1 MLPMS
6 DPEAISSSLPTGGTQ
21 EVASAVATARAPEVN
36 AIKAARRQVSVHRL
50 DGGLELGESDSA
62 SITGEGFPIYTP
74 PELDRAR
81 WIPVRDIKY
90 VVFGS
95 VEDPNLEADPGDK
108 SQARKAILRFRDGDW
123 IAAYMDT
130 GQPQD
135 GAGLA
140 IKIRLAERQ
149 RVIPAIA
156 ASPALLEMQFIDLWS
171 SMTDA
176 AQPHRR
182 RSDVVEAA
190 ARQGRDLNT
199 LANEFR
205 DRLALIRDVGLTTGD
220 TLAFSR
226 AVRTHLDRFLA
237 EDGIELNSQEKSA
250 LADIILRAAVGYGPL
265 DGLLHD
271 RSVSEIMVNGPDQV
285 FIERRGVLTKADIH
299 FEDENQLLETIRRM
313 VATTGRHIDGLNPM
327 VDARLPDGS
336 RVNAIIRPAAIH
348 GAALT
353 IRKFKDAVLG
363 IDDLTREGSLSPA
376 MAEFLKAAVLGRMNI
391 LVSGGT
397 GSGKT
402 TTLNVIARFIP
413 HNQRVITIEDAAELQ
428 IDHPHVIALEHRPAN
443 VEGKGELT
451 IRQLLRNSLRMRPDR
466 ILVGEVRGS
475 EALDMLQAM
484 NTGHD
489 GSMSTIH
496 SNSARDALSRL
507 ETMVMMASID
517 IPFEAVRAQ
526 IASAVNLIVH
536 QARMPDGRRKV
547 AQIAEVVGYDS
558 NGAILR
564 DIFLLG
570 MGSDLRL
577 EYNAT
582 GYVPTS
588 LDKAA
593 FYGVQVNQDLFDPV
607 KSRFV
612 PAGSDSMMP
621 VVKDP
626 LMSGQRGG
634 GENVVRQV
642 VVVPFSSDRPS
653 DQRQQQSHTVQSSES
668 APASTMASTPEMQE
682 EMRKLID
689 AARSAVAD
697 LQAAA
702 PQPAPPAP
710 TEAPPPV
717 YATPAPAPARD
728 VSGEPAAQPTRPA
741 IELAPVQQGPT
752 APPLFVPAPI
762 QPGPVPQAPTV
773 GPAESAIHASQALQ
787 AATAMARATTAL
799 GQMAAA
805 ASGGFMGTAGFLPT
819 IRAEGAAV
827 PAGAT
832 RRIQAVI
839 ESLITRKGLNLRLA
853 PEVTQA
859 FEGAELKA
867 SDYAGANHLSKE
879 SAGRELR
886 QAVAAG
892 VLQLVRYPQGEAGF
906 RANPDLLR
914 DVAEGL
920 GQQVTAAQPL
930 TPETI
935 IGSLS
940 VGQTEGTVTIMFTDV
955 EGSTNM
961 LSTLGFDESHEIMKA
976 YEQIIDQKVGEHAG
990 RRIKGLGDGS
1000 MVSFGSTRHGVE
1012 CALDIQR
1019 TIAEYS
1025 KLNPERKMRI
1035 RIGINTGEVVEEAGD
1050 IFGAAV
1056 NVAARV
1062 AGKAK
1067 GGEILVS
1074 DVVRALVGPVAEI
1087 NFEYRGHYR
1096 LKGFPDRWRLHEVT
1110 PGEAPSAAPVLSAGD
1125 GFVGRDQE
1133 RLDIR
1138 MVLDRAA
1145 TGSGGML
1152 FITGAPGIG
1161 ASRLAAE
1168 VAADAARKGWM
1179 VLSGRCSEQVGAPYA
1194 PFREVLSA
1202 AVASAGAKTL
1212 QDAVGT
1218 SGPLLANLVPALRQK
1233 VRGMAPPSELGA
1245 DQLREQLFHSVFD
1258 FLVGCQGAKPLLILL
1273 DDLQWADE
1281 ATVLLL
1287 RDLAERLGGSRI
1299 VIAATYWESEL
1310 DSGRPFTTVVSRLL
1324 RRRRA
1329 QRIGLSRLSDREV
1342 EKMVAVMAETP
1353 LTPVQLIGIQA
1364 ATEGNALFVEQSFL
1378 YMSASESMLGG
1389 NSRVQASFTE
1399 EDLEL
1404 AQSVRGLIGRRLE
1417 RLSEPAQRML
1427 VAAAVVGRDFDI
1439 ALLEAFGELSGH
1451 ELREALD
1458 EATRARFLTA
1468 AGTDRYRFAH
1478 DLVRQRVL
1486 GVLPLPRLQA
1496 YHLAVADTLE
1506 RVYGKSANERAG
1518 EIGYHLYQAGTAA
1531 DHVRTSAFLAQ
1542 AAKNALAVGAWEEV
1556 LRLIEST
1563 LLLLPGDRIRERAEA
1578 LATRGQAQWGLGR
1591 TMEAKAAWN
1600 GAAQRY
1606 EELGDAKAVAA
1617 ISSRLEHLDRS
1628 AEPDSVAPAEPAEH
1642 EAEVAEPV

>member
-1 MLPMS
+1 MS
-6 DPEAISSSLPTGGTQ
+6 DVEITQPANGDSLSIGPAAPSPMTLQQRADPRHGT
-21 EVASAVATARAPEVN
+21 RL
-36 AIKAARRQVSVHRL
+36 KVSVHRL
-50 DGGLELGESDSA
+50 DGGLEDGESDARILTS
-62 SITGEGFPIYTP
+62 EGFPIYTP
-74 PELDRAR
+74 PDAERAR

-90 VVFGS
+90 VVLGS
-95 VEDPNLEADPGDK
+95 LDDPNLEPDPGDK
-108 SQARKAILRFRDGDW
+108 SPLRKAILRFRDGEW
-123 IAAYMDT
+123 IAAYMDA
-130 GQPQD
+130 GQSSD
-135 GAGLA
+135 GAGLG
-140 IKIRLAERQ
+140 IKIRLTERQ
-149 RVIPAIA
+149 RVIPAVA
-156 ASPALLEMQFIDLWS
+156 ASAALLEMQFV
-171 SMTDA
+171 DA
-176 AQPHRR
+176 WTSTTEVAVPHRR
-182 RSDVVEAA
+182 RSDIMEAA
-190 ARQGRDLNT
+190 ARQGRDLNR
-199 LANEFR
+199 LANDFR

-237 EDGIELNSQEKSA
+237 EDAIELSAPEKTT

-285 FIERRGVLTKADIH
+285 FIERRGVLSKAEVR

-363 IDDLTREGSLSPA
+363 MDDLTREGSLSPA
-376 MAEFLKAAVLGRMNI
+376 MAEFLKAAVLGRMNV

-402 TTLNVIARFIP
+402 TSLNVIARFIP

-428 IDHPHVIALEHRPAN
+428 IDHPHVIALEHRPPN

-466 ILVGEVRGS
+466 ILVGEVRGA

-536 QARMPDGRRKV
+536 QARMPDGRRKI

-593 FYGVQVNQDLFDPV
+593 FYGVQVDRDLFDPV

-626 LMSGQRGG
+626 LLAAARGAT
-634 GENVVRQV
+634 ENVVRQV
-642 VVVPFSSDRPS
+642 VVVPFSSDRPGDS
-653 DQRQQQSHTVQSSES
+653 RPQQQSHTVQASES
-668 APASTMASTPEMQE
+668 QAASTMASTPEMQE

-697 LQAAA
+697 LQAASPTQAAA
-702 PQPAPPAP
+702 PTYEIPPPVSPQQPAPLPAP
-710 TEAPPPV
+710 GAQAPGAQPP
-717 YATPAPAPARD
+717 APAQFTLPAELLAAQAAIPAAGGTPAPAP
-728 VSGEPAAQPTRPA
+728 SAQPPV
-741 IELAPVQQGPT
+741 APSVSD
-752 APPLFVPAPI
+752 
-762 QPGPVPQAPTV
+762 
-773 GPAESAIHASQALQ
+773 SAAASQALQ
-787 AATAMARATTAL
+787 AATAVARATSAL
-799 GQMAAA
+799 GQMASA
-805 ASGGFMGTAGFLPT
+805 ASSGFAGMLP
-819 IRAEGAAV
+819 IVHSSG
-827 PAGAT
+827 PAGASAT
-832 RRIQAVI
+832 RRIKAII
-839 ESLITRKGLNLRLA
+839 ESLISRKGLNLRLA
-853 PEVTQA
+853 PAITQA

-867 SDYAGANHLSKE
+867 SDYAAPNKLSKE

-886 QAVAAG
+886 QAVDAG
-892 VLQLVRYPQGEAGF
+892 LLLLIKYPQGEAGF
-906 RANPDLLR
+906 RADPSLLR
-914 DVAEGL
+914 AVAEGL
-920 GQQVTAAQPL
+920 GQQVNPAQAL

-935 IGSLS
+935 ISSLS
-940 VGQTEGTVTIMFTDV
+940 AGQSEGTVTIMFTDV
-955 EGSTNM
+955 EGSTQM
-961 LSTLGFDESHEIMKA
+961 LSSRGFTLSHEIMKT
-976 YEQIIDQKVGEHAG
+976 YESIIEEKITEHAG
-990 RRIKGLGDGS
+990 RRIKGLGDGV
-1000 MVSFGSTRHGVE
+1000 MVSFGSSRHAVE
-1012 CALDIQR
+1012 CAIGIQR
-1019 TIAEYS
+1019 GIAEYS
-1025 KLNPERKMRI
+1025 KQNPERKLKI

-1062 AGKAK
+1062 AGKAR
-1067 GGEILVS
+1067 GGQILVS
-1074 DVVRALVGPVAEI
+1074 DVVRELVGPVAEI
-1087 NFEYRGHYR
+1087 KFGYRGRFR
-1096 LKGFPDRWRLHEVT
+1096 LKGFPDRFRLHDVT
-1110 PGEAPSAAPVLSAGD
+1110 PGEAPSATPVLPTGD
-1125 GFVGRDQE
+1125 GFVGREQE

-1138 MVLDRAA
+1138 MALDRAA
-1145 TGSGGML
+1145 TGSGSMV
-1152 FITGAPGIG
+1152 FIAGDPGIG
-1161 ASRLAAE
+1161 SSRLASE
-1168 VAADAARKGWM
+1168 VAADAARKGWW
-1179 VLSGRCSEQVGAPYA
+1179 VLSGRCAEQDIAPLA
-1194 PFREVLSA
+1194 PFRDLLA
-1202 AVASAGAKTL
+1202 TAVASVAARPL
-1212 QDAVGT
+1212 QEAVGD
-1218 SGPLLANLVPALRQK
+1218 SGPLLAQLVPALRQK
-1233 VRGMAPPSELGA
+1233 VRGMGALTELPA
-1245 DQLREQLFHSVFD
+1245 TELREHLFRAIFE
-1258 FLVGCQGAKPLLILL
+1258 FLSRSQGAKPLLIVL
-1273 DDLQWADE
+1273 DDLQWADDE
-1281 ATVLLL
+1281 TVLLL
-1287 RDLAERLGGSRI
+1287 RDIAERLGGSRI
-1299 VIAATYWESEL
+1299 VVLGTYWESDL
-1310 DSGRPFTTVVSRLL
+1310 DSARPFTNAASRLL

-1329 QRIGLSRLSDREV
+1329 QRIELDRLSDRDV
-1342 EKMVAVMAETP
+1342 ERMVAVMGDKP
-1353 LTPVQLIGIQA
+1353 LSHVQLVGIQA
-1364 ATEGNALFVEQSFL
+1364 ATEGNALFVEHSYL
-1378 YMSASESMLGG
+1378 YMAESETMLGG
-1389 NSRVQASFTE
+1389 GARVQASFTE

-1427 VAAAVVGRDFDI
+1427 VAAAVIGRDFDVP
-1439 ALLEAFGELSGH
+1439 LLEAFGELSGH
-1451 ELREALD
+1451 ELRDAID
-1458 EATRARFLTA
+1458 EATRGHFLTA
-1468 AGTDRYRFAH
+1468 AGQERFRFSH

-1506 RVYGKSANERAG
+1506 RVYGKSAAERSA
-1518 EIGYHLYQAGTAA
+1518 EIAHHLYQAGTSA
-1531 DHVRTSAFLAQ
+1531 DPVRTSGYLVQ
-1542 AAKNALAVGAWEEV
+1542 AARNAMAVGAFEEV
-1556 LRLIEST
+1556 LRLIERA
-1563 LLLLPGDRIRERAEA
+1563 LQLMPADGVRERAQA
-1578 LATRGQAQWGLGR
+1578 LALRGHAYWGLSR
-1591 TMEAKAAWN
+1591 NNDAKAAWS
-1600 GAAQRY
+1600 GALGRY
-1606 EELGDAKAVAA
+1606 EELGDAKSAAA
-1617 ISSRLEHLDRS
+1617 IHARLHEIGADGVP
-1628 AEPDSVAPAEPAEH
+1628 AERPRAHEPAE
-1642 EAEVAEPV
+1642 VS

>member
-1 MLPMS
+1 MS
-6 DPEAISSSLPTGGTQ
+6 EVVTSSPETPEGTPAGTELAAPVQ
-21 EVASAVATARAPEVN
+21 GFNGTPSRAPRVT
-36 AIKAARRQVSVHRL
+36 VSVHRL
-50 DGGLELGESDSA
+50 DGGLEQGDSDAQRLGPD
-62 SITGEGFPIYTP
+62 GFPIYNP
-74 PELDRAR
+74 PDADRPR
-81 WIPVRDIKY
+81 WIPARDIKY

-95 VEDPNLEADPGDK
+95 VDDPNLEADPGDR
-108 SQARKAILRFRDGDW
+108 SASRKAILRFRDGEW
-123 IAAYMDT
+123 IAAYIDP
-130 GQPQD
+130 GQQPD
-135 GAGLA
+135 GEGVA
-140 IKIRLAERQ
+140 IKIRLTERQ
-149 RVIPAIA
+149 RVIPAVA
-156 ASPALLEMQFIDLWS
+156 ASPALLEMQFVDMWAPVTPAL
-171 SMTDA
+171 A
-176 AQPHRR
+176 PQRR
-182 RSDVVEAA
+182 RSDVLEAA
-190 ARQGRDLNT
+190 ARQGRDLSK
-199 LANEFR
+199 LANDFR

-226 AVRTHLDRFLA
+226 AVRAHLDRFLS
-237 EDGIELNSQEKSA
+237 EDGIILTTQEKSA

-265 DGLLHD
+265 DALLHD

-285 FIERRGVLTKADIH
+285 FIERRGVLTKADVR

-363 IDDLTREGSLSPA
+363 MEDLTREGSLSPA
-376 MAEFLKAAVLGRMNI
+376 MAEFLQAAVLGRMNI

-428 IDHPHVIALEHRPAN
+428 IDHPHVIALEHRPPN

-466 ILVGEVRGS
+466 ILVGEVRGA

-547 AQIAEVVGYDS
+547 AQIAEVVGYDA

-570 MGSDLRL
+570 MGTDLRL

-621 VVKDP
+621 VTKDP
-626 LMSGQRGG
+626 LMSGQGR
-634 GENVVRQV
+634 GENIVRQV

-653 DQRQQQSHTVQSSES
+653 DRAPVATQSSPS
-668 APASTMASTPEMQE
+668 QASSQMASTPEMQE

-702 PQPAPPAP
+702 PQEPAA
-710 TEAPPPV
+710 A
-717 YATPAPAPARD
+717 PAPAPAPAQA
-728 VSGEPAAQPTRPA
+728 PAATGQYLPPPANAPGFATPPPAYNTPPPGSMPA
-741 IELAPVQQGPT
+741 IAAPDHFG
-752 APPLFVPAPI
+752 
-762 QPGPVPQAPTV
+762 
-773 GPAESAIHASQALQ
+773 SSMHASQALE

-799 GQMAAA
+799 GNLAAA
-805 ASGGFMGTAGFLPT
+805 NSGYVGMLPT
-819 IRAEGAAV
+819 VRAPEGENR
-827 PAGAT
+827 PAGAS
-832 RRIQAVI
+832 RRILAVM
-839 ESLITRKGLNLRLA
+839 ESLISRRGLNLRLA
-853 PEVTQA
+853 SAITEA
-859 FEGAELKA
+859 FEGAELKG
-867 SDYAGANHLSKE
+867 SDYAAEHHMSKE
-879 SAGRELR
+879 SGGRELR
-886 QAVAAG
+886 QAVDAG
-892 VLQLVRYPQGEAGF
+892 LLQTVRYPQGEAGF
-906 RANPDLLR
+906 KASQDLLR
-914 DVAEGL
+914 AVAEGL
-920 GQQVTAAQPL
+920 GMPVNASAPL
-930 TPETI
+930 TVETI
-935 IGSLS
+935 IGSLA

-955 EGSTNM
+955 EDSTRM
-961 LSTLGFDESHEIMKA
+961 LSTRGFTESHEIMKA
-976 YEQIIDQKVGEHAG
+976 YESIIDEKVAEHAG
-990 RRIKGLGDGS
+990 RRIKGLGDGF
-1000 MVSFGSTRHGVE
+1000 MISFGSVRHGVE

-1019 TIAEYS
+1019 AIAEYS
-1025 KLNPERKMRI
+1025 KQNPERKIRI
-1035 RIGINTGEVVEEAGD
+1035 RIGLNTGEVVEEAGD

-1062 AGKAK
+1062 AGKAR
-1067 GGEILVS
+1067 GGEVLVS
-1074 DVVRALVGPVAEI
+1074 EVVRQLVGPMAEMQ
-1087 NFEYRGHYR
+1087 FAVRGRYK
-1096 LKGFPDRWRLHEVT
+1096 LKGFPDRWRLHQVTATEVK
-1110 PGEAPSAAPVLSAGD
+1110 EAPRALPTGD
-1125 GFVGRDQE
+1125 GFVDREQE

-1138 MVLDRAA
+1138 MMLDRAM
-1145 TGSGGML
+1145 TGAGGML
-1152 FITGAPGIG
+1152 FLGGPPGIG
-1161 ASRLAAE
+1161 SSRLASE
-1168 VAADAARKGWM
+1168 VAIEAASKGWL
-1179 VLSGRCSEQVGAPYA
+1179 VLSGRCADEGGAPYA
-1194 PFREVLSA
+1194 PFREILAA
-1202 AVASAGAKTL
+1202 AVAGSTTRTL
-1212 QDAVGT
+1212 QEAGKDN
-1218 SGPLLANLVPALRQK
+1218 GPMISHLVPSLRQK
-1233 VRGMAPPSELGA
+1233 VRGMAAPGEIPA
-1245 DQLREQLFHSVFD
+1245 DKVREQLFRSIFD
-1258 FLVGCQGAKPLLILL
+1258 FLSDVRGTKPLLIVL

-1287 RDLAERLGGSRI
+1287 RDLAERVGGSHI
-1299 VIAATYWESEL
+1299 VVIGTYWDSEL
-1310 DSGRPFTTVVSRLL
+1310 DSGRPFGTVLSRLL

-1329 QRIGLSRLSDREV
+1329 QRIAIGKLSEGS
-1342 EKMVAVMAETP
+1342 VAKLVAGISETP
-1353 LTPVQLIGIQA
+1353 LSPLQLMGIQA
-1364 ATEGNALFVEQSFL
+1364 ATEGNPLFVEHSSL
-1378 YMSASESMLGG
+1378 YMAESESMLGG
-1389 NSRVQASFTE
+1389 SDRAQGSFSE

-1427 VAAAVVGRDFDI
+1427 VAAAIVGRDFDI

-1451 ELREALD
+1451 ELRDALE
-1458 EATRARFLTA
+1458 EATRGRFLTA
-1468 AGTDRYRFAH
+1468 AGPDKYRFAH

-1486 GVLPLPRLQA
+1486 GVVPLPRLQA

-1506 RVYGKSANERAG
+1506 RVYGKSAPERAG
-1518 EIGYHLYQAGTAA
+1518 EIGHHLYQAGTSA
-1531 DHVRTSAFLAQ
+1531 DPVRTASFIAL
-1542 AAKNALAVGAWEEV
+1542 AAKNALAVGAFEEV
-1556 LRLIEST
+1556 LRLVDTT
-1563 LLLLPGDRIRERAEA
+1563 LTLLPGDSLRARADSLTMRGEAFWGRGRIDD
-1578 LATRGQAQWGLGR
+1578 
-1591 TMEAKAAWN
+1591 AKAAWK

-1606 EELGDAKAVAA
+1606 EELDDNKAAQAVND
-1617 ISSRLEHLDRS
+1617 RLAGLE
-1628 AEPDSVAPAEPAEH
+1628 AGKEPAESR
-1642 EAEVAEPV
+1642 AKP

>member
-1 MLPMS
+1 MS
-6 DPEAISSSLPTGGTQ
+6 DPDILT
-21 EVASAVATARAPEVN
+21 ASTPQGLATDTPPAPLTARVPPATSPT
-36 AIKAARRQVSVHRL
+36 RRHVSVHRL
-50 DGGLELGESDSA
+50 DGGLEQGESEARALSA
-62 SITGEGFPIYTP
+62 DGFPIFTP
-74 PELDRAR
+74 PDSDRAR

-90 VVFGS
+90 VVIGS
-95 VEDPNLEADPGDK
+95 VEDPDLEPDPGDK
-108 SQARKAILRFRDGDW
+108 SQARKAILRFRDGEW
-123 IAAYMDT
+123 IAAYMDP
-130 GQPQD
+130 GQPPD

-140 IKIRLAERQ
+140 IKIRLTERQ

-156 ASPALLEMQFIDLWS
+156 ASPALLEMQFVDLWS
-171 SMTDA
+171 GTTDA

-182 RSDVVEAA
+182 RSDIVEAA
-190 ARQGRDLNT
+190 ARQGHDLPK
-199 LANEFR
+199 LANDFR

-226 AVRTHLDRFLA
+226 AVRTHLDRFLID
-237 EDGIELNSQEKSA
+237 DGIELTSLEKSA

-285 FIERRGVLTKADIH
+285 FIERRGVLTKADVR

-363 IDDLTREGSLSPA
+363 MEDLTREGSLSPA
-376 MAEFLKAAVLGRMNI
+376 MAEFLSAAVLGRMNI

-547 AQIAEVVGYDS
+547 AQIAEVVGYDA

-634 GENVVRQV
+634 GGGENVVRQV
-642 VVVPFSSDRPS
+642 VVVPFSSDRPG
-653 DQRQQQSHTVQSSES
+653 DTRQQQTHTVQSTPTT
-668 APASTMASTPEMQE
+668 PASTMASTPEMQE

-697 LQAAA
+697 LQAASVQA
-702 PQPAPPAP
+702 PPPPIYPVEQAPAYAPPPAAALPAAPAGPAGSPPAP
-710 TEAPPPV
+710 VSAPPPQQFAPPPQQ
-717 YATPAPAPARD
+717 YAPAPQQYAPAPTQ
-728 VSGEPAAQPTRPA
+728 SAAENAAQ
-741 IELAPVQQGPT
+741 
-752 APPLFVPAPI
+752 
-762 QPGPVPQAPTV
+762 
-773 GPAESAIHASQALQ
+773 ASQALQ
-787 AATAMARATTAL
+787 AATAMARASTAL

-805 ASGGFMGTAGFLPT
+805 ASSNFMGSAGILPV
-819 IRAEGAAV
+819 IRSEGPV

-832 RRIQAVI
+832 RRIGAVI
-839 ESLITRKGLNLRLA
+839 ESLITRRNLNLRLA
-853 PEVTQA
+853 PAITQA

-867 SDYAGANHLSKE
+867 SDYAGSNHLSKE

-886 QAVAAG
+886 QAAESG
-892 VLQLVRYPQGEAGF
+892 LLQVIKYPQGEAGF
-906 RANPDLLR
+906 RAGPDLLR
-914 DVAEGL
+914 SVAEGL
-920 GQQVTAAQPL
+920 GQQVNAAQPL

-955 EGSTNM
+955 EGSTSL
-961 LSTLGFDESHEIMKA
+961 LSARGFTESHEIMKA
-976 YEQIIDQKVGEHAG
+976 YEQIIDERVGEHAG
-990 RRIKGLGDGS
+990 RRIKNLGDGY
-1000 MVSFGSTRHGVE
+1000 MVSFGSSRHGVE
-1012 CALDIQR
+1012 CALDIQKA
-1019 TIAEYS
+1019 IADYS
-1025 KLNPERKMRI
+1025 KLNPQRKIKI

-1074 DVVRALVGPVAEI
+1074 DVVRQLVGPVAEI
-1087 NFEYRGHYR
+1087 KFDYRGHYK

-1110 PGEAPSAAPVLSAGD
+1110 PGEQPSTTASVFPTVD

-1152 FITGAPGIG
+1152 FIAGAPGIG
-1161 ASRLAAE
+1161 ATRLASE
-1168 VAADAARKGWM
+1168 VASEASRKGWI
-1179 VLSGRCSEQVGAPYA
+1179 VLKGRCAEQDTSTYTA
-1194 PFREVLSA
+1194 FREVLGE
-1202 AVASAGAKTL
+1202 AVAAGGAKTL
-1212 QDAVGT
+1212 QDAVGEN
-1218 SGPLLANLVPALRQK
+1218 GPLLAQLVPGLRQK
-1233 VRGMAPPSELGA
+1233 VRGMGPARDSDLGA
-1245 DQLREQLFHSVFD
+1245 GKLREELFKSVFE
-1258 FLVGCQGAKPLLILL
+1258 FLQVFQGVKPLMIVL

-1281 ATVLLL
+1281 GTVLLL
-1287 RDLAERLGGSRI
+1287 RDVAERLGGSRI
-1299 VIAATYWESEL
+1299 VVAGTYWETEL
-1310 DSGRPFTTVVSRLL
+1310 DSGRPFSTVISRLL

-1329 QRIGLSRLSDREV
+1329 QRVSLGRLTDREV
-1342 EKMVAVMAETP
+1342 EKMLLTMAETP
-1353 LTPVQLIGIQA
+1353 LTPVQVIGIQA
-1364 ATEGNALFVEQSFL
+1364 ATEGNPLFVEHSLL
-1378 YMSASESMLGG
+1378 YMAASETMLGG
-1389 NSRVQASFTE
+1389 SSRGKASFTE

-1458 EATRARFLTA
+1458 EATRGHFLIA

-1486 GVLPLPRLQA
+1486 AVLPLPRLQA

-1506 RVYGKSANERAG
+1506 RIYGKSANERAG

-1531 DHVRTSAFLAQ
+1531 DPTRTATYLAQ
-1542 AAKNALAVGAWEEV
+1542 AAKNALAVGAYEAV

-1563 LLLLPGDRIRERAEA
+1563 LLLLPGDKIRERAEA
-1578 LATRGQAQWGLGR
+1578 LAMRGEAFHGLGR
-1591 TMEAKAAWN
+1591 GEEAKAALS

-1606 EELGDAKAVAA
+1606 DELDDDKTAAAIRERIENLDAKEAVEVEAA
-1617 ISSRLEHLDRS
+1617 
-1628 AEPDSVAPAEPAEH
+1628 P
-1642 EAEVAEPV
+1642 EPVVS

>member
-1 MLPMS
+1 MS
-6 DPEAISSSLPTGGTQ
+6 DPENLSSSIPQGLATTTPR
-21 EVASAVATARAPEVN
+21 AVSTAPAPSGMPG
-36 AIKAARRQVSVHRL
+36 RRQVSVHRL
-50 DGGLELGESDSA
+50 DGGLEQGESDARGLSA
-62 SITGEGFPIYTP
+62 DGFPIFTP
-74 PELDRAR
+74 PDSDRAR

-90 VVFGS
+90 VVIGS
-95 VEDPNLEADPGDK
+95 VEDPDLEADPGDK
-108 SQARKAILRFRDGDW
+108 SQARKAILRFRDGEW
-123 IAAYMDT
+123 IAAYMDP
-130 GQPQD
+130 GQPPD

-140 IKIRLAERQ
+140 IKIRLTERQ

-156 ASPALLEMQFIDLWS
+156 ASPALLEMQFVDLWS
-171 SMTDA
+171 GTTDV
-176 AQPHRR
+176 AQPQRR
-182 RSDVVEAA
+182 RSSDIVEAA
-190 ARQGRDLNT
+190 ARQGHDLPR
-199 LANEFR
+199 LANDFR

-237 EDGIELNSQEKSA
+237 EDNLELTSLEKSA

-285 FIERRGVLTKADIH
+285 FIERRGVLSKADVR

-363 IDDLTREGSLSPA
+363 MEDLTREGSLSPA
-376 MAEFLKAAVLGRMNI
+376 MAEFLSAAVLGRMNI

-466 ILVGEVRGS
+466 ILVGEVRGA

-593 FYGVQVNQDLFDPV
+593 FYGVQVDQDLFDPV

-626 LMSGQRGG
+626 LMTGPRGG
-634 GENVVRQV
+634 TTENVVRQV
-642 VVVPFSSDRPS
+642 VVVPFSSDRPGAA
-653 DQRQQQSHTVQSSES
+653 QQPTHQVQSSPS
-668 APASTMASTPEMQE
+668 APTSTMASTPEMQE

-702 PQPAPPAP
+702 PSAKPPIDYPVESAPPSYVAPAAAAPGLAAPAAPVGPAGAPPAP
-710 TEAPPPV
+710 SQATPV
-717 YATPAPAPARD
+717 YIPAPAQQLASPPLQ
-728 VSGEPAAQPTRPA
+728 VSAEDAAQ
-741 IELAPVQQGPT
+741 
-752 APPLFVPAPI
+752 
-762 QPGPVPQAPTV
+762 
-773 GPAESAIHASQALQ
+773 ASQTLQ

-805 ASGGFMGTAGFLPT
+805 ASGGFMGSAGMLPT
-819 IRAEGAAV
+819 IRSDGPS

-839 ESLITRKGLNLRLA
+839 ESLITRKGVNLRLA
-853 PEVTQA
+853 PAVTQA

-867 SDYAGANHLSKE
+867 SDYAGPNHLSKE

-886 QAVAAG
+886 QAVEAG
-892 VLQLVRYPQGEAGF
+892 LLQVVRYPQGEAGF
-906 RANPDLLR
+906 RAGPDLLR
-914 DVAEGL
+914 SVAEGL
-920 GQQVTAAQPL
+920 GQQVDAAKPL

-940 VGQTEGTVTIMFTDV
+940 VGQTEGTVTVMFTDV
-955 EGSTNM
+955 EGSTAL
-961 LSTLGFDESHEIMKA
+961 LSTRGFTESHEIMKA
-976 YEQIIDQKVGEHAG
+976 YEQIIDEKVNEHAG
-990 RRIKGLGDGS
+990 RRIKNLGDGY
-1000 MVSFGSTRHGVE
+1000 MVSFGSSRHGVE
-1012 CALDIQR
+1012 CALDIQKA
-1019 TIAEYS
+1019 IGDYS
-1025 KLNPERKMRI
+1025 KLNPERKIKI
-1035 RIGINTGEVVEEAGD
+1035 RIGINTGEVVEEVGD

-1056 NVAARV
+1056 NLAARV

-1074 DVVRALVGPVAEI
+1074 EVVRQLVGPAAEI
-1087 NFEYRGHYR
+1087 KFDYRGRYK

-1110 PGEAPSAAPVLSAGD
+1110 AGEAPSTTTVFATGD

-1152 FITGAPGIG
+1152 FIAGAPGIG
-1161 ASRLAAE
+1161 ASRLASE
-1168 VAADAARKGWM
+1168 VAADASRKGWI
-1179 VLSGRCSEQVGAPYA
+1179 VLKGRCAEQEVAPYG
-1194 PFREVLSA
+1194 PFRDVLGE
-1202 AVASAGAKTL
+1202 AVSGGGAKTL
-1212 QDAVGT
+1212 QDAVGAD
-1218 SGPLLANLVPALRQK
+1218 GPLLAQLVPSLRQK
-1233 VRGMAPPSELGA
+1233 VRSMGPSRDNAGTPDLGA
-1245 DQLREQLFHSVFD
+1245 GKLREQLFRAVFD
-1258 FLVGCQGAKPLLILL
+1258 FLVVFQGAKPMLILL

-1281 ATVLLL
+1281 ATALLL

-1299 VIAATYWESEL
+1299 VVAGTYWESEL

-1329 QRIGLSRLSDREV
+1329 QRVSLGRLSDRDV
-1342 EKMVAVMAETP
+1342 EKMLLTMAESP
-1353 LTPVQLIGIQA
+1353 LTPVQVVGIQA
-1364 ATEGNALFVEQSFL
+1364 ATEGNPLFVEHSLL
-1378 YMSASESMLGG
+1378 YMAASETMLGG
-1389 NSRVQASFTE
+1389 SARAKASFTE

-1427 VAAAVVGRDFDI
+1427 VASAVVGRDFDI

-1458 EATRARFLTA
+1458 EATRGHFLTA
-1468 AGTDRYRFAH
+1468 AGPDRYRFAH

-1486 GVLPLPRLQA
+1486 AVLPLPRLQA

-1506 RVYGKSANERAG
+1506 RIYGKSANERAG

-1531 DHVRTSAFLAQ
+1531 DPTRTAGYLAQ
-1542 AAKNALAVGAWEEV
+1542 AARTALAVGAFEEV
-1556 LRLIEST
+1556 LRLLEST
-1563 LLLLPGDRIRERAEA
+1563 LALLPGDKIRERAEA
-1578 LATRGQAQWGLGR
+1578 LSMRGQAFWGLGR
-1591 TMEAKAAWN
+1591 TSDAKAAWS
-1600 GAAQRY
+1600 GALGRY
-1606 EELGDAKAVAA
+1606 QELGDAKAAAGIHAQLGEMDADGPVATPKPEPEPA
-1617 ISSRLEHLDRS
+1617 GARE
-1628 AEPDSVAPAEPAEH
+1628 AEPEGG
-1642 EAEVAEPV
+1642 

>member
-1 MLPMS
+1 MS
-6 DPEAISSSLPTGGTQ
+6 DVEMTQPANGEPSSTGAATPAPTIPQRPEPKHGTR
-21 EVASAVATARAPEVN
+21 V
-36 AIKAARRQVSVHRL
+36 KVSVHRL
-50 DGGLELGESDSA
+50 DGGLEDGESDA
-62 SITGEGFPIYTP
+62 RILTTEGFPIFTP
-74 PELDRAR
+74 PDSDRAR
-81 WIPVRDIKY
+81 WIPARDIKY
-90 VVFGS
+90 VVLGT
-95 VEDPNLEADPGDK
+95 VDDPNLEVDPGDK
-108 SQARKAILRFRDGDW
+108 SSARKAILRFRDGEW
-123 IAAYMDT
+123 IAAYMDQ
-130 GQPQD
+130 GQAAD
-135 GAGLA
+135 SAGLS
-140 IKIRLAERQ
+140 IKIRLTERQ
-149 RVIPAIA
+149 RVIPAVA
-156 ASPALLEMQFIDLWS
+156 ASAALLEMQFVDSWAS
-171 SMTDA
+171 QTDVA
-176 AQPHRR
+176 MPHRR
-182 RSDVVEAA
+182 RSDIMEAA
-190 ARQGRDLNT
+190 ARQGRDLSK
-199 LANEFR
+199 LANDFR

-237 EDGIELNSQEKSA
+237 EDGIELSAPEKTT

-285 FIERRGVLTKADIH
+285 FIERRGVLAKAEVR

-363 IDDLTREGSLSPA
+363 MDDLTREGSLSPA
-376 MAEFLKAAVLGRMNI
+376 MAEFLKAAVLGRMNV

-413 HNQRVITIEDAAELQ
+413 GNQRVITIEDAAELQ
-428 IDHPHVIALEHRPAN
+428 IDHPHVIALEHRPPN

-466 ILVGEVRGS
+466 ILVGEVRGA

-536 QARMPDGRRKV
+536 QARMPDGRRKI
-547 AQIAEVVGYDS
+547 AQIAEVVGYDQ

-593 FYGVQVNQDLFDPV
+593 FYGVQVDRDLFDPA
-607 KSRFV
+607 KARFV

-626 LMSGQRGG
+626 LMAGARGGG

-642 VVVPFSSDRPS
+642 VVVPFSSDRPGDS
-653 DQRQQQSHTVQSSES
+653 RQQQSHTVQSSEGGT
-668 APASTMASTPEMQE
+668 ASTMASTPEMQE

-702 PQPAPPAP
+702 PAQ
-710 TEAPPPV
+710 PPPL
-717 YATPAPAPARD
+717 PAPAYEQHQAPSQAQFTLPP
-728 VSGEPAAQPTRPA
+728 ELIAAAQA
-741 IELAPVQQGPT
+741 SMASGQQ
-752 APPLFVPAPI
+752 APPGQQQYSPSA
-762 QPGPVPQAPTV
+762 
-773 GPAESAIHASQALQ
+773 AENAAAASQALQ
-787 AATAMARATTAL
+787 AATAMARATSAL

-805 ASGGFMGTAGFLPT
+805 ASSGFSGMLPITHAAG
-819 IRAEGAAV
+819 
-827 PAGAT
+827 PAGSGAT
-832 RRIQAVI
+832 RRIQAVV

-853 PEVTQA
+853 PAITQA

-867 SDYAGANHLSKE
+867 SDYAAPNKLSKE

-886 QAVAAG
+886 QAVEAG
-892 VLQLVRYPQGEAGF
+892 LLQLIKYPQGEAGF
-906 RANPDLLR
+906 RADPALLKS
-914 DVAEGL
+914 VAEGL
-920 GQQVTAAQPL
+920 GQPVNAAQAL

-935 IGSLS
+935 ISSLS
-940 VGQTEGTVTIMFTDV
+940 AGQSEGTVTIMFTDV
-955 EGSTNM
+955 EGSTQM
-961 LSTLGFDESHEIMKA
+961 LSSRGFTLSHEIMKA
-976 YEQIIDQKVGEHAG
+976 YDSIMEDKITEHAG
-990 RRIKGLGDGS
+990 RRIKGLGDGV
-1000 MVSFGSTRHGVE
+1000 MVSFGSVRHAVE
-1012 CALDIQR
+1012 CGIEIQR
-1019 TIAEYS
+1019 AIAEYS
-1025 KLNPERKMRI
+1025 KQNPERKLKI

-1067 GGEILVS
+1067 GGQILVS
-1074 DVVRALVGPVAEI
+1074 DVVRELVGPVSEMK
-1087 NFEYRGHYR
+1087 FVYRGRYK
-1096 LKGFPDRWRLHEVT
+1096 LKGFPDRFRLHDVT
-1110 PGEAPSAAPVLSAGD
+1110 PGEVPSPTPVLPTGD
-1125 GFVGRDQE
+1125 GFVGREQE

-1145 TGSGGML
+1145 MGSGGIL
-1152 FITGAPGIG
+1152 FLAGPPGIG
-1161 ASRLAAE
+1161 ASRLASE
-1168 VAADAARKGWM
+1168 VAADASRKGWW
-1179 VLSGRCSEQVGAPYA
+1179 VLSGRCMDEDIAPLNA
-1194 PFREVLSA
+1194 FRDVLGA
-1202 AVASAGAKTL
+1202 AVAATGAKAL
-1212 QDAVGT
+1212 QDAVG
-1218 SGPLLANLVPALRQK
+1218 SNGPLLAHLVPALRQK
-1233 VRGMAPPSELGA
+1233 VRGMPPASEVPPN
-1245 DQLREQLFHSVFD
+1245 QLRETLFRAIFD
-1258 FLVGCQGAKPLLILL
+1258 FLIACQGTRPLLVVL
-1273 DDLQWADE
+1273 DDLHWADDE
-1281 ATVLLL
+1281 TVLLL
-1287 RDLAERLGGSRI
+1287 RDIAERLGGSKL
-1299 VIAATYWESEL
+1299 VILGTYWDTEL
-1310 DSGRPFTTVVSRLL
+1310 DSGRPFTQAASRLL

-1329 QRIGLSRLSDREV
+1329 QRVALSRLTDRDV
-1342 EKMVAVMAETP
+1342 EKMVAGMGETP
-1353 LTPVQLIGIQA
+1353 LTPIQIIGIQA
-1364 ATEGNALFVEQSFL
+1364 ATEGNPLFVQHSYL
-1378 YMSASESMLGG
+1378 YMAESETMLGG
-1389 NSRVQASFTE
+1389 GGRVQSSYTE

-1427 VAAAVVGRDFDI
+1427 VAAAVIGRDFDVS
-1439 ALLEAFGELSGH
+1439 LLESFGELSGH
-1451 ELREALD
+1451 ELRDAID
-1458 EATRARFLTA
+1458 EAKRGHFLLA
-1468 AGTDRYRFAH
+1468 AGTDRYRFGH
-1478 DLVRQRVL
+1478 DLIRQRVIAA
-1486 GVLPLPRLQA
+1486 LPLPRIQA

-1506 RVYGKSANERAG
+1506 RVYGKSASERAA
-1518 EIGYHLYQAGTAA
+1518 EIAYHLYQAGTSA
-1531 DHVRTSAFLAQ
+1531 DPVRTSSYTLQ
-1542 AAKNALAVGAWEEV
+1542 AARNAMAVGAFEEV
-1556 LRLIEST
+1556 LRLIEKT
-1563 LLLLPGDRIRERAEA
+1563 LQLLPADNIRERAESLA
-1578 LATRGQAQWGLGR
+1578 LRGEAYWGLSR
-1591 TMEAKAAWN
+1591 NSDAKAAWT
-1600 GAAQRY
+1600 GALGRY
-1606 EELGDAKAVAA
+1606 EELGDAKAAA
-1617 ISSRLEHLDRS
+1617 DIHQNLDEISANGAVTDGRARVHQPS
-1628 AEPDSVAPAEPAEH
+1628 APR
-1642 EAEVAEPV
+1642 EAEVT